1 MTTAATISRKSLLY
15 RSKVEYG
22 GWTVNHVQGCSHGC
36 RFPCYAMM
44 LAKRVGRVAGYDEW
58 VVPRVVGNA
67 MELLE
72 AEMARFGDLIDSV
85 HLCFSTDPFMYDVRA
100 AAPSGEVCDLSRQ
113 IITRLNE
120 AGIPVTT
127 LTKGVY
133 PDELAAGVDNLHAAN
148 EWGISLVSLSE
159 PFRAEWEPGAAPV
172 EARIASLRTLAGKGC
187 RTWVSIEP
195 YPTPNID
202 PGAADVER
210 LLEALSFVDRMVF
223 GKWNYNRLAS
233 AYERENSFY
242 GDVAARVAEWCA
254 RNGKSLHIKSGTPVA
269 GSARRDEVARSA

>member
-1 MTTAATISRKSLLY
+1 VTTAATISRKSLLY

-113 IITRLNE
+113 IIVRLNE
-120 AGIPVTT
+120 VGIPVTT

-133 PDELAAGVDNLHAAN
+133 PDELKAGIDGLHAAN
-148 EWGISLVSLSE
+148 EYGISLVSLSE
-159 PFRAEWEPGAAPV
+159 SFRAQWEPGAAPV
-172 EARIASLRTLAGKGC
+172 EERLSSLRALADKGC

-202 PGAADVER
+202 RGAAHVER
-210 LLEALSFVDRMVF
+210 LLEALSFVDRVVF
-223 GKWNYNRLAS
+223 GKWNYNALAS
-233 AYERENSFY
+233 AYEREHGFY
-242 GDVAARVAEWCA
+242 GDVAARVAAWCA
-254 RNGKSLHIKSGTPVA
+254 RNGTSLHIKSGTPLA
-269 GSARRDEVARSA
+269 GTAGRDALA